1 MIWDE
6 QLGLLQSRDCTT
18 ARALL
23 KTSTCTVQSVRTV
36 QKNGAA
42 EVLWSR
48 SPRTQMADEEE
59 GEGCLHNL
67 SNYDSQKKAESHHS
81 VEGRFVCVYLT
92 WNSVFGI
99 LGCCFAKIWEETRGS
114 GPPLKLMTFY
124 NRSPTMKTR
133 L

>member
-1 MIWDE
+1 MRYLEPKISKFS
-6 QLGLLQSRDCTT
+6 GGACPGPV
-18 ARALL
+18 RAHAA
-23 KTSTCTVQSVRTV
+23 
-36 QKNGAA
+36 KNGAA

-48 SPRTQMADEEE
+48 SPCTQMADEEE

-67 SNYDSQKKAESHHS
+67 PNCDSQRKAESHHS

-92 WNSVFGI
+92 RSSIFGI
-99 LGCCFAKIWEETRGS
+99 LGSCFAKIWEESRGS

-124 NRSPTMKTR
+124 NRAPTMKTR